1 MKCNSFM
8 CFYLLMVIISI
19 KRLKTNTLKRFK
31 LAMLTTKGH
40 IKDQEEDRVK
50 YKKNCNHN
58 YTKWPHRTKEN
69 RGNI

>member
-50 YKKNCNHN
+50 YKK
-58 YTKWPHRTKEN
+58 TEP
-69 RGNI
+69 